1 MKIRRSI
8 QILLTAAAAS
18 GACSETVEW
27 NIYLN
32 AVDGAVMFQDGRFQS
47 VYWYGGVPDA
57 FKDAV
62 FFGNLSYALGEGAI
76 EMKSL
81 EQRTGF
87 NLKTL
92 TAEEEAA
99 VRSGTFNGAA
109 YKAPDIVIGEGG
121 INFTGTDGI
130 VMFGCVESRYGF
142 NSITV
147 GGDFNM
153 GNANSYSFSYNP
165 NAAYGT
171 GKWSLDVG
179 GVVKMNNNY
188 AEGGEGQKFAV
199 HYSGNALADG
209 RDKPGYTP
217 PVTDAFVR
225 FGGLDGSG
233 YIYSQDPG
241 AGSTSIYFQ
250 AQQGKTFQGGD
261 WTGVIAKNYSD
272 ASDFNLVMDGGA
284 NGGRQYLRLMLPD
297 GAFEASGRPTS
308 FNLEVRSGYMGV
320 SNSSASKFDSVKLNG
335 GTLEVAYMR
344 SGTHD
349 PVRDEMGFIHADRF
363 EINADSQIIFD
374 ISGGVNSD
382 YENDIIFAGDI
393 SGSGIVTL
401 VIELDA
407 DYLAEGQEID
417 KSFQLFSIS
426 DENSYDWALAV
437 VKVMYNGGDISG
449 NFSKIVESSGASVS
463 VALSGAV
470 PEPGAI
476 AAAIGASALAFAA
489 WRRRK

>member
-1 MKIRRSI
+1 M
-8 QILLTAAAAS
+8 LTAAAAS
-18 GACSETVEW
+18 GACAETVEW

-47 VYWYGGVPDA
+47 AYWYGGVPDA
-57 FKDAV
+57 SKDVV

-99 VRSGTFNGAA
+99 VRNGTFNGAA

-121 INFTGTDGI
+121 INFTGADGI

-165 NAAYGT
+165 NAAYGP

-233 YIYSQDPG
+233 YMYSQDPG

-272 ASDFNLVMDGGA
+272 ASDFNLVMDGGT

-335 GTLEVAYMR
+335 GTLEVAYVR
-344 SGTHD
+344 SGTHN

-363 EINADSQIIFD
+363 EINGASQIVFD
-374 ISGGVNSD
+374 VSGGVNSD
-382 YENDIIFAGDI
+382 YENDIIFAGDVF
-393 SGSGIVTL
+393 GNGQVTL

-407 DYLAEGQEID
+407 DYFAEGQEID
-417 KSFQLFSIS
+417 QSFQLFSIS
-426 DENSYDWALAV
+426 DGNSYDWALAL
-437 VKVMYNGGDISG
+437 VKVMYNGGDISEQ
-449 NFSKIVESSGASVS
+449 FSKLVRYEGGASGGGVW
-463 VALSGAV
+463 VDISGVV
-470 PEPGAI
+470 PEPAEV
-476 AAAIGASALAFAA
+476 AAALGALAFVFAA
-489 WRRRK
+489 RRKRK

>member
-1 MKIRRSI
+1 METKRDI
-8 QILLTAAAAS
+8 QILLVAALAS
-18 GACSETVEW
+18 GAYADKAEW
-27 NIYLN
+27 SIFLD
-32 AVDGAVMFQDGRFQS
+32 AVDGNAMFQDGQFQS
-47 VYWYGGVPDA
+47 GWYGGNPDA
-57 FKDAV
+57 SKDVV
-62 FFGNLSYALGEGAI
+62 FLGNLSYALGAGTI

-81 EQRTGF
+81 EQRSGF

-92 TAEEEAA
+92 TDEDEAA
-99 VRSGTFNGAA
+99 VRNGTFNMAG
-109 YKAPDIVIGEGG
+109 YTAPDIIIGDGG
-121 INFTGTDGI
+121 INFTANDG
-130 VMFGCVESRYGF
+130 VVRYGSNGSRYGI

-153 GNANSYSFSYNP
+153 AKANWYSFTYNP
-165 NAAYGT
+165 NAIYGE
-171 GKWSLDVG
+171 GNWSMDIG
-179 GVVKMNNNY
+179 GVVKMNGNLLDGLE
-188 AEGGEGQKFAV
+188 AQRFIV
-199 HYSGNALADG
+199 HYSGGAADDG

-233 YIYSQDPG
+233 YMYSQDPG

-284 NGGRQYLRLMLPD
+284 DGGRQYLRLMPPD

-308 FNLEVRSGYMGV
+308 FNLEVRSGYIGV
-320 SNSSASKFDSVKLNG
+320 SNSSASRFDSVKLNG
-335 GTLEVAYMR
+335 GTLEVAYSR
-344 SGTHD
+344 PGKHD
-349 PVRDEMGFIHADRF
+349 PSQYEMGLIHADRF

-382 YENDIIFAGDI
+382 YENDIIFSGDI

-407 DYLAEGQEID
+407 DYFAEGQEID

-470 PEPGAI
+470 PEP
-476 AAAIGASALAFAA
+476 AAVAAVMGASALAFAA

>member
-47 VYWYGGVPDA
+47 AYWYGGVPDA

-99 VRSGTFNGAA
+99 VRNGTFNGAA

-165 NAAYGT
+165 NVAYGA

-233 YIYSQDPG
+233 FIYSQDPG

-335 GTLEVAYMR
+335 GTLEVAYVR

-407 DYLAEGQEID
+407 DYFAEGQEID
-417 KSFQLFSIS
+417 QSFQLFSIS

-437 VKVMYNGGDISG
+437 VKVMYNGSNISG

-476 AAAIGASALAFAA
+476 AAAIGASAFAFAA